1 MENQTAA
8 IILAAGLGKR
18 MKSDLPKV
26 LHKADGKYLVDYVI
40 DNVRQVGI
48 DNIVVVIGHKYE
60 LVQEKLANRSVKFA
74 IQQPQLGTG
83 HAVQLAIPAL
93 GRFQGDLLVLCGDM
107 PLVSVTTIRNL
118 LDLRRRTQSAAAVL
132 TVVLDDPAMY
142 GRIVR
147 DNNGMLEAIVEFR
160 DADSEIRRLKEVNTA
175 TYCFNF
181 SDLVPMLEKIK
192 PKNVQSEYYLT
203 DTMALFKAAGLKVSV
218 LQSDNPDEGL
228 GVNSQEELARIDE
241 LIKEQKSKIG
251 SKTNNKY

>member
-26 LHKADGKYLVDYVI
+26 LHKADGRYLVDYVI
-40 DNVRQVGI
+40 DNVRQAGI

-60 LVQEKLANRSVKFA
+60 LVQKNLANRGVKFA

-93 GRFQGDLLVLCGDM
+93 GQFWGDLLVLCGDM
-107 PLVSVTTIRNL
+107 PLVSVSTIKSL

-132 TVVLDDPAMY
+132 TVVLDDPAKY

-147 DNNGMLEAIVEFR
+147 DKNGLLEAIVEYR
-160 DADSEIRRLKEVNTA
+160 DADNEIRRLKEVNTA
-175 TYCFNF
+175 TYCFNY

-192 PKNVQSEYYLT
+192 PENAQSEYYLT
-203 DTMALFKAAGLKVSV
+203 DTIALFKAAGLKVSV
-218 LQSDNPDEGL
+218 LQSDNPNEGL
-228 GVNSQEELARIDE
+228 GVNSREELARIE
-241 LIKEQKSKIG
+241 KLIKEQKSRIY
-251 SKTNNKY
+251 SKTNKKD